1 MNARGELRSAS
12 EFKDVYDA
20 TGQSF
25 GPYCCPFCEAPFVD
39 RCIVK
44 PCVKAPHFKFPN
56 GTWHREGCTGEDGVL
71 ALATVEELSQKHR
84 RRVVG
89 DVGLPEALVR
99 RRGARVV
106 RMPGDYGQGKPPDSA
121 EIERRRELV
130 AADPTLSS
138 RFTASMLRPI
148 AQAYLTLMEKARK
161 QAGAAN
167 HRQGSLEYKATFFA
181 TLDACSLLLYEQKL
195 TYRTAFRGFKVPPL
209 DAKRIYHGSGTV
221 RLELDRLIIRD
232 AHTWPKNRGA
242 DAVAFEV
249 SIQRTLLPNAPTSH
263 LAALDELLRLSQSGQ
278 RVNWFAYG
286 LPRLEVAGYELAVE
300 TIDHFF
306 CI

>member
-1 MNARGELRSAS
+1 MNAMGELRSAS

-25 GPYCCPFCEAPFVD
+25 GPYCCPFCEAPLED

-71 ALATVEELSQKHR
+71 ALATVEGRSQQHR

-89 DVGLPEALVR
+89 DVELPEALVR

-106 RMPGDYGQGKPPDSA
+106 RMPGDDGQGKPPDSA

-130 AADPTLSS
+130 AADSTLSS

-148 AQAYLTLMEKARK
+148 AQAYLTLMEEARQ
-161 QAGAAN
+161 QARAAN
-167 HRQGSLEYKATFFA
+167 HQQGSLEYKATFLA
-181 TLDACSLLLYEQKL
+181 TLDACSLSLYEQKL

-209 DAKRIYHGSGTV
+209 NVKRIYHGSGTV
-221 RLELDRLIIRD
+221 RLERDMLIIRD
-232 AHTWPKNRGA
+232 AHTWPKHKGA
-242 DAVAFEV
+242 DLEAFEV
-249 SIQRTLLPNAPTSH
+249 SVQRAPLPNAPTSH
-263 LAALDELLRLSQSGQ
+263 LAALAELVRLSQSRR

-286 LPRLEVAGYELAVE
+286 LPGLQAPGYELAVE
-300 TIDHFF
+300 TIDHLFWM
-306 CI
+306 